1 MEPVKA
7 RSSVPATGSAE
18 AAAGTCMAAAW
29 SASVASQRRS
39 TQRRASRGPSPP
51 PRPMAH
57 AHALVTGSVPAAA
70 LSSTLPRPSCRPI
83 LPTTTSLHHPLH
95 LPPTHYPPPTS
106 HHHLPHLFLPPPT
119 TGVLL
124 PMPDPKANGRGAVRR
139 LGARPARGVRLWSTE
154 RPADEPGAPELRT
167 AWACA
172 WPRNTQTF
180 RPPIP
185 GPGTSP
191 DPSLRP
197 PCARCVTWCVT
208 ATGHAARAGVTST
221 AAGTSAKCGQGSNP
235 T

>member
-95 LPPTHYPPPTS
+95 LPPTPTS
-106 HHHLPHLFLPPPT
+106 HTYSYH
-119 TGVLL
+119 LL
-124 PMPDPKANGRGAVRR
+124 PQASCFRCQTPKPMGAGQYGGWVPAQPAGYGFGRRSDQR
-139 LGARPARGVRLWSTE
+139 MNQARPSFEPPGRAPGHGTRRRFGRRSLAQALALIPHFAL
-154 RPADEPGAPELRT
+154 PAPGA
-167 AWACA
+167 
-172 WPRNTQTF
+172 
-180 RPPIP
+180 
-185 GPGTSP
+185 
-191 DPSLRP
+191 
-197 PCARCVTWCVT
+197 
-208 ATGHAARAGVTST
+208 
-221 AAGTSAKCGQGSNP
+221 
-235 T
+235 